1 MSYTSAVTR
10 RFKEAIL
17 WAATTRSG
25 HMVQERDTRICIC
38 TLWSMARIRSLMAG
52 SRGCPGPAALYNPR
66 IKEVNSC
73 PPGTPWKANPV
84 FSPEAV
90 STSTKGS
97 KAAESEA
104 ESASCTVSL
113 SVYFS
118 SSVIQPFNS
127 WLTGRESRCRSSCR
141 FPSILENTTFSWFM
155 ISCEKIPAEDFP
167 SVSFPAGDSL

>member
-25 HMVQERDTRICIC
+25 HMVQERDTRICMC
-38 TLWSMARIRSLMAG
+38 TLWSIARIRSLMAG

-84 FSPEAV
+84 SFPG
-90 STSTKGS
+90 GS
-97 KAAESEA
+97 QHFYKRQQGSRIRSRVRFLYGQFVCIFLQFCHIAFQFLADG
-104 ESASCTVSL
+104 TGIQMQVKLQVSL
-113 SVYFS
+113 HSGKYNIQLVYD
-118 SSVIQPFNS
+118 
-127 WLTGRESRCRSSCR
+127 
-141 FPSILENTTFSWFM
+141 IL
-155 ISCEKIPAEDFP
+155 
-167 SVSFPAGDSL
+167 